1 MGKLTPHVCQNAPK
15 TIFVCAQIVLVIL
28 CCVGSCIAW
37 CCYCALS
44 GNNSEQSSWQQN
56 QGIQRY
62 SDDGTS
68 GMAMQQYP
76 NYNNAPTPTGHAPVT
91 GQPVTGMIVSHPG
104 QPIVSHP
111 DVKVPP
117 PAPGSQQWFKAID
130 AATGDAYWYNAK
142 GDVTWD
148 DPTGQPPPPPNRPP
162 PAAGEGFQ
170 A

>member
-44 GNNSEQSSWQQN
+44 NNNSEQSSWQQN

-76 NYNNAPTPTGHAPVT
+76 NYNNAPPPTGHAPVT

-117 PAPGSQQWFKAID
+117 PAPGSQQWFKAQHMTPSLLIFTNECVGYD
-130 AATGDAYWYNAK
+130 
-142 GDVTWD
+142 
-148 DPTGQPPPPPNRPP
+148 
-162 PAAGEGFQ
+162 FF
-170 A
+170 